1 MIALFSVRKIIKS
14 NFGGKMLKDIFKNIT
29 AKNNKNSLEDKINKS
44 ILDGEVEIWGYKH
57 DDKGNKTLIYHNVG
71 DNTVTNWMR
80 HAIMMLLSGYAFGAY
95 GSTRTGT
102 DYKINISKPV
112 IDDHTS
118 TENHDGYCIN
128 GEQYL
133 WEEPTLENTRYPIDI
148 NERLFT
154 GEDKYA
160 LFPTK
165 ILLGT
170 GCEYVSWEEL
180 EHENKETNAAWYNN
194 MVSQFSNGS
203 GNEET
208 ARENFN
214 VLVNSETEYGSYNNF
229 SGTFGSQG
237 NYVGG
242 SMLSAVTVNDPD
254 TTVNILSTSDLA
266 KRCSVV
272 GAVKTLNL
280 PGVIE
285 NSLESTVS
293 DSGRMVKGSLRGAGK
308 PCFIYL
314 KRNEAT
320 EDGMD
325 WAKQTSDIYI
335 SRDLNNSDYL
345 NRITFKIELPAQTS
359 GNSNAGKYYPFN
371 GYTFKQIGLYNDAL
385 LDTGDGENTYMNS
398 MPCGM
403 LLAVKNIQSFTK
415 TADTSIVFTWTL
427 TI

>member
-1 MIALFSVRKIIKS
+1 
-14 NFGGKMLKDIFKNIT
+14 MLKDIFKNIVRKDST
-29 AKNNKNSLEDKINKS
+29 KGVEDKIKS
-44 ILDGEVEIWGYKH
+44 PVMDGEVEIWGYKH
-57 DDKGNKTLIYHNVG
+57 NEDGEKTLVYHNIG

-95 GSTRTGT
+95 GSARTGT
-102 DYKINISKPV
+102 DYHIDISKPQV
-112 IDDHTS
+112 ADHTS
-118 TENHDGYCIN
+118 TMNGDGYCLN
-128 GEQYL
+128 GEQFL
-133 WEEPTLENTRYPIDI
+133 WEQPTLDSTRYPIDV
-148 NERLFT
+148 NAKLFS
-154 GEDKYA
+154 GEDKFA
-160 LFPTK
+160 MFPTK
-165 ILLGT
+165 VLLGT
-170 GCEYVSWEEL
+170 GCEYVSWDEL
-180 EHENKETNAAWYNN
+180 EHENKESSAAWYTN

-203 GNEET
+203 GSEET
-208 ARENFN
+208 AKENFDK
-214 VLVNSETEYGSYNNF
+214 LVNAENDYGAYNTF

-242 SMLSAVTVNDPD
+242 SMLPAVTVNDPD
-254 TTVNILSTSDLA
+254 VSVNILSTSDLA

-285 NSLESTVS
+285 DSLEPTVS
-293 DSGRMVKGSLRGAGK
+293 DSGRLVKGSLRGAGK

-314 KRNEAT
+314 NRTEAT

-325 WAKQTSDIYI
+325 WQKQTSDIYI
-335 SRDLNNSDYL
+335 SRDLNNSSYL

-371 GYTFKQIGLYNDAL
+371 GYTFKQIGLYNDAF
-385 LDTGDGENTYMNS
+385 LDTGDGDNMYMNS